1 MSVCVGGC
9 VGVEFLNEIAFLI
22 FLSQIP
28 VAMFVCFVK
37 HFDTKIYFYYHL
49 HWGDESLG
57 QNSLKT
63 LPNVSETVKP
73 VSIHILFN
81 FQSLHLLYFWTL
93 ILYHRKEGIY
103 RFFFSFDISVL

>member
-9 VGVEFLNEIAFLI
+9 VGVELLNEIAFLI

-28 VAMFVCFVK
+28 VAMFVYFVK

-57 QNSLKT
+57 QNTLKT
-63 LPNVSETVKP
+63 LPNVS
-73 VSIHILFN
+73 
-81 FQSLHLLYFWTL
+81 
-93 ILYHRKEGIY
+93 
-103 RFFFSFDISVL
+103 